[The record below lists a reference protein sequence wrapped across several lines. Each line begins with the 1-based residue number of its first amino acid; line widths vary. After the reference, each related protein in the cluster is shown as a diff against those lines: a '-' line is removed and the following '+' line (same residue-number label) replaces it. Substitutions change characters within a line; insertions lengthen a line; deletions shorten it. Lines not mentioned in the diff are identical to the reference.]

1 MDTKST
7 TRLQQLLKRPEL
19 LVMSGGFSPLH
30 ARMSEVLGYEAFF
43 MSGSQ
48 VAAYVYGY
56 PDVGLLGFNEMVEC
70 VRRITNVTDIPVFA
84 DADTGYGNA
93 VNVYYTVQA
102 YIRAGA
108 AGLHIEDQEAPKKS
122 GTLAG
127 RRLISVEEAV
137 GKYRAAVAAKKELD
151 RDFVVC
157 ARCDSIGSEGGGF
170 EDSVKRAIAYVKEA
184 GVDAVWMN
192 TLTEREEIEEAC
204 RRIPAPVI
212 APYYGPRPSP
222 SFEEFQKLGTAAVL
236 YPSLTTA
243 NGLQSTWEVLHE
255 FKERGPV
262 VLDEWNKK
270 AQASQYGM
278 VPRTQDP
285 ILPSKK
291 IHQARRR
298 VHSRKNC
305 SATTTKPSGMIGIS
319 NRALV
324 IVGVTTARAPSRL
337 KQA

>member
-1 MDTKST
+1 MKSKST
-7 TRLQQLLKRPEL
+7 TRLKELLARPEL

-30 ARMSEVLGYEAFF
+30 ARMSEITGYEAFF

-56 PDVGLLGFNEMVEC
+56 PDVGLLGLNEMVES
-70 VRRITNVTDIPVFA
+70 VRRIANVTDIPVFA

-137 GKYRAAVAAKKELD
+137 GKYRAAVAAKQELD
-151 RDFVVC
+151 ADFVVC
-157 ARCDSIGSEGGGF
+157 ARCDSVGSDGGNF
-170 EDSVKRAIAYVKEA
+170 EDAVRRGIAYAKDA

-192 TLTEREEIEEAC
+192 TMTEREQIAEAC
-204 RRIPAPVI
+204 RRIPVPVI
-212 APYYGPRPSP
+212 APYYGPKPSP
-222 SFEEFQKLGTAAVL
+222 TFDEFHKLGVSAVL

-243 NGLQSTWEVLHE
+243 NGLQSTWEVLQE
-255 FKERGPV
+255 VKERGPV

-270 AQASQYGM
+270 AQASKYGM

-285 ILPSKK
+285 ILP
-291 IHQARRR
+291 A
-298 VHSRKNC
+298 KNIIQLEEDFIPKELQRDYDK
-305 SATTTKPSGMIGIS
+305 TFGH
-319 NRALV
+319 NRH
-324 IVGVTTARAPSRL
+324 
-337 KQA
+337 

>member
-1 MDTKST
+1 METKPT
-7 TRLQQLLKRPEL
+7 TRLQRLLKRPEL

-56 PDVGLLGFNEMVEC
+56 PDVGLLGLHEMVEC
-70 VRRITNVTDIPVFA
+70 VRRITNVTEIPVFA

-127 RRLISVEEAV
+127 RRLISIEEAI
-137 GKYRAAVAAKKELD
+137 GKYQAAMAAKKDLD
-151 RDFVVC
+151 ADFVVC
-157 ARCDSIGSEGGGF
+157 ARCDSIGSEGGNF
-170 EDSVKRAIAYVKEA
+170 EDAVKRGIAYVRES

-192 TLTEREEIEEAC
+192 TVTEREQIAEAC

-222 SFEEFQKLGTAAVL
+222 TFDEFQKLGAAAVL

-243 NGLQSTWEVLHE
+243 NGLQSTWEILHE
-255 FKERGPV
+255 FKEHGPV
-262 VLDEWNKK
+262 VLEEWNKK
-270 AQASQYGM
+270 AQASKYGM
-278 VPRTQDP
+278 VPRTQAP
-285 ILPSKK
+285 ILPSEK
-291 IHQARRR
+291 I
-298 VHSRKNC
+298 RKLENDFIPQDLQRDYNK
-305 SATTTKPSGMIGIS
+305 TFGH
-319 NRALV
+319 NRH
-324 IVGVTTARAPSRL
+324 
-337 KQA
+337 

>member
-1 MDTKST
+1 MKPKPT
-7 TRLQQLLKRPEL
+7 TRLKELLARPEL

-30 ARMSEVLGYEAFF
+30 ARMSEITGYEAFF

-56 PDVGLLGFNEMVEC
+56 PDVGLLGLNEMVEA
-70 VRRITNVTDIPVFA
+70 VRRITNVVEMPIFA

-137 GKYRAAVAAKKELD
+137 GKYKAAVAAKKELD
-151 RDFVVC
+151 ADFVIC
-157 ARCDSIGSEGGGF
+157 ARCDSVGSDSGNF
-170 EDSVKRAIAYVKEA
+170 EDAVRRGIAYAKDA

-192 TLTEREEIEEAC
+192 TMTKREEIAEAC
-204 RRIPAPVI
+204 RRIPVPVI
-212 APYYGPRPSP
+212 APYYGEKPSP
-222 SFEEFQKLGTAAVL
+222 TFDEFQKLGVSAVL

-255 FKERGPV
+255 VKERGPV

-270 AQASQYGM
+270 ALASKYGM

-291 IHQARRR
+291 IIQLEEDFIPKELQRDYDKTFGH
-298 VHSRKNC
+298 
-305 SATTTKPSGMIGIS
+305 
-319 NRALV
+319 NRH
-324 IVGVTTARAPSRL
+324 
-337 KQA
+337 

>member
-1 MDTKST
+1 MATKQT
-7 TRLQQLLKRPEL
+7 TRLRELLKRPEL

-30 ARMSEVLGYEAFF
+30 ARISEVLGYEGFF

-56 PDVGLLGFNEMVEC
+56 PDVGLIGFNEMVEA
-70 VRRITNVTDIPVFA
+70 VQRITNVTDIPVFA

-93 VNVYYTVQA
+93 VNRHYTVQA

-108 AGLHIEDQEAPKKS
+108 AGLHIEDQDAPKKS

-127 RRLISVEEAV
+127 RRLISVGEAI
-137 GKYRAAVAAKKELD
+137 GKYRAAMEVKKKLD
-151 RDFVVC
+151 EDFVVC
-157 ARCDSIGSEGGGF
+157 ARCDSIGSEGGSF
-170 EDSVKRAIAYVKEA
+170 EDAVERSIAYVKEA
-184 GVDAVWMN
+184 KVDAIWVN
-192 TLTEREEIEEAC
+192 TLTKREEIEEAC

-222 SFEEFQKLGTAAVL
+222 TFEEFQKLGAAAVL

-243 NGLQSTWEVLHE
+243 NGLQATWEVLHE

-270 AQASQYGM
+270 AQSSKWGI

-285 ILPSKK
+285 ILPTEK
-291 IHQARRR
+291 I
-298 VHSRKNC
+298 RKLEDDFIPKELQRDYDK
-305 SATTTKPSGMIGIS
+305 TFGH
-319 NRALV
+319 NRH
-324 IVGVTTARAPSRL
+324 
-337 KQA
+337 

>member
-1 MDTKST
+1 MKTKST
-7 TRLQQLLKRPEL
+7 TRLKELLARSEL

-30 ARMSEVLGYEAFF
+30 ARMSEITGYEAFF

-56 PDVGLLGFNEMVEC
+56 PDVGLLGLNEMVES

-137 GKYRAAVAAKKELD
+137 GKYRAAVAAKQELD
-151 RDFVVC
+151 ADFVVC
-157 ARCDSIGSEGGGF
+157 ARCDSVGSDGGNF
-170 EDSVKRAIAYVKEA
+170 EDAVRRGIAYATDA

-192 TLTEREEIEEAC
+192 TMTEREQIAEAC
-204 RRIPAPVI
+204 RRIPVPVI
-212 APYYGPRPSP
+212 APYYGPKPSP
-222 SFEEFQKLGTAAVL
+222 TFDEFHKLGVSAVL

-243 NGLQSTWEVLHE
+243 NGLQSTWEVLQE
-255 FKERGPV
+255 VKERGPV
-262 VLDEWNKK
+262 VLDERNKK
-270 AQASQYGM
+270 AQASKYGI

-285 ILPSKK
+285 ILPAKK
-291 IHQARRR
+291 IIQLEEDFIPKELQRDYDKTFGH
-298 VHSRKNC
+298 
-305 SATTTKPSGMIGIS
+305 
-319 NRALV
+319 NRH
-324 IVGVTTARAPSRL
+324 
-337 KQA
+337 

>member
-1 MDTKST
+1 MKTKPT
-7 TRLQQLLKRPEL
+7 TRLKELMARPEL

-30 ARMSEVLGYEAFF
+30 ARMSEITGYEAFF

-56 PDVGLLGFNEMVEC
+56 PDVGLLGLNEMVEA
-70 VRRITNVTDIPVFA
+70 VRRITNVVDMPIFA

-127 RRLISVEEAV
+127 RRLISVDEAV

-151 RDFVVC
+151 ADFVVC
-157 ARCDSIGSEGGGF
+157 ARCDSVGSDGANF
-170 EDSVKRAIAYVKEA
+170 EDAVRRAVAYAKDG

-192 TLTEREEIEEAC
+192 TMTDRQEIAEAC
-204 RRIPAPVI
+204 RRIPVPVI
-212 APYYGPRPSP
+212 APYYGAKPSP
-222 SFEEFQKLGTAAVL
+222 TFEEFQQLGVSAVL

-255 FKERGPV
+255 MKERGPV

-270 AQASQYGM
+270 AQASKYGM

-291 IHQARRR
+291 IIKLEEDFIPQELQRDYDKTFGH
-298 VHSRKNC
+298 
-305 SATTTKPSGMIGIS
+305 
-319 NRALV
+319 NRH
-324 IVGVTTARAPSRL
+324 
-337 KQA
+337 

>member
-1 MDTKST
+1 MMTTKAT
-7 TRLQQLLKRPEL
+7 TRLIELLKRPEL

-30 ARMSEVLGYEAFF
+30 AHMSRLVGYEAFF

-56 PDVGLLGFNEMVEC
+56 PDVGLLGLNEMVEA

-122 GTLAG
+122 GTLAW
-127 RRLISVEEAV
+127 RRLISIDEAV
-137 GKYRAAVAAKKELD
+137 GKYRAAVTAKKELD
-151 RDFVVC
+151 ADFVVC

-170 EDSVKRAIAYVKEA
+170 DDAVKRGIAYVKDA

-192 TLTEREEIEEAC
+192 TMTKREEIEEAC
-204 RRIPAPVI
+204 KRIPAPVI
-212 APYYGPRPSP
+212 APYYGPKPSP
-222 SFEEFQKLGTAAVL
+222 TFEEFQKLGVAAVL

-243 NGLQSTWEVLHE
+243 NGLQSTWELLHE

-270 AQASQYGM
+270 AQASPHGM

-285 ILPSKK
+285 ILPMKK
-291 IHQARRR
+291 IKQLEDEYIPSDLRRDYDKTFG
-298 VHSRKNC
+298 H
-305 SATTTKPSGMIGIS
+305 
-319 NRALV
+319 NRH
-324 IVGVTTARAPSRL
+324 
-337 KQA
+337 

>member
-1 MDTKST
+1 MKTKST
-7 TRLQQLLKRPEL
+7 THLKELLAQPEL

-30 ARMSEVLGYEAFF
+30 ARMSEITGYQAFF

-56 PDVGLLGFNEMVEC
+56 PDVGLLGLNEMVES

-137 GKYRAAVAAKKELD
+137 GKYRAAVAAKQELD
-151 RDFVVC
+151 ADFVVC
-157 ARCDSIGSEGGGF
+157 ARCDSVGSDGGNF
-170 EDSVKRAIAYVKEA
+170 EDAVRRGVAYAKDA

-192 TLTEREEIEEAC
+192 TMTEREQIAEAC
-204 RRIPAPVI
+204 RRIPVPVI
-212 APYYGPRPSP
+212 APYYGPKPSP
-222 SFEEFQKLGTAAVL
+222 TFDEFHKLGVSAVL

-243 NGLQSTWEVLHE
+243 NGLQSTWEVLQE
-255 FKERGPV
+255 LKERGPV

-270 AQASQYGM
+270 AQASKYGM

-285 ILPSKK
+285 ILPAKK
-291 IHQARRR
+291 IIQLEDDFIPKELQRDYDKTFGH
-298 VHSRKNC
+298 
-305 SATTTKPSGMIGIS
+305 
-319 NRALV
+319 NRH
-324 IVGVTTARAPSRL
+324 
-337 KQA
+337 

>member
-1 MDTKST
+1 MTSKIT
-7 TRLQQLLKRPEL
+7 TRFQELLKRPQL

-30 ARMSEVLGYEAFF
+30 ARMSEVLGYESFF

-56 PDVGLLGFNEMVEC
+56 PDVGLLGLSEMVES
-70 VRRITNVTDIPVFA
+70 VRRITNVTAIPVFA

-93 VNVYYTVQA
+93 VNVHYAVQA

-137 GKYRAAVAAKKELD
+137 GKYKAAVAAKKEFD
-151 RDFVVC
+151 PDFVIC
-157 ARCDSIGSEGGGF
+157 ARCDSIGSEGGSF
-170 EDSVKRAIAYVKEA
+170 NDAIERSIRYVNEA
-184 GVDAVWMN
+184 GVDAIWVN
-192 TLTEREEIEEAC
+192 TLQSRDEISEAC
-204 RRIPAPVI
+204 RRIPVPVI

-222 SFEEFQKLGTAAVL
+222 TFEEFEKLGTAAVL

-243 NGLQSTWEVLHE
+243 NGLQATWEVLHE

-262 VLDEWNKK
+262 VLDEWNKR
-270 AQASQYGM
+270 AQASRWGI

-285 ILPSKK
+285 ILPAEK
-291 IHQARRR
+291 ILKLEDDFIPKELQRDYDKTFGH
-298 VHSRKNC
+298 
-305 SATTTKPSGMIGIS
+305 
-319 NRALV
+319 NRH
-324 IVGVTTARAPSRL
+324 
-337 KQA
+337 

>member
-1 MDTKST
+1 MEKRST
-7 TRLQQLLKRPEL
+7 TRLHELLKRPEL

-56 PDVGLLGFNEMVEC
+56 PDVGLLGLSEMTEAVQ
-70 VRRITNVTDIPVFA
+70 RITNVTRIPVFA

-93 VNVYYTVQA
+93 VNAYYTVQA

-137 GKYRAAVAAKKELD
+137 GKFKAAVAAKRDLD
-151 RDFVVC
+151 ADFVVC
-157 ARCDSIGSEGGGF
+157 ARCDSIGSEGGSF
-170 EDSVKRAIAYVKEA
+170 QDAVQRSIRYVNDA
-184 GVDAVWMN
+184 GVDAIWVN
-192 TLTEREEIEEAC
+192 TLTKREEVEEAC

-222 SFEEFQKLGTAAVL
+222 TFAEFQKLGAAAIL

-243 NGLQSTWEVLHE
+243 NGLQATWELLHE
-255 FKERGPV
+255 FKKRGPV
-262 VLDEWNKK
+262 VLEEWNKK
-270 AQASQYGM
+270 AQASPVGM

-285 ILPSKK
+285 ILPAEK
-291 IHQARRR
+291 I
-298 VHSRKNC
+298 RKLEDDFIPKELQRDYEK
-305 SATTTKPSGMIGIS
+305 TFGH
-319 NRALV
+319 NRH
-324 IVGVTTARAPSRL
+324 
-337 KQA
+337 

>member
-1 MDTKST
+1 MEERAT
-7 TRLQQLLKRPEL
+7 TRLQKLLKRPEL

-56 PDVGLLGFNEMVEC
+56 PDVGLLGLSEMSEAL
-70 VRRITNVTDIPVFA
+70 RRITSVTAIPVFA

-93 VNVYYTVQA
+93 VNAYYTVQA

-137 GKYRAAVAAKKELD
+137 GKFKAAVAAKKALD
-151 RDFVVC
+151 ADFVVC
-157 ARCDSIGSEGGGF
+157 ARCDSIGSEGGSF
-170 EDSVKRAIAYVKEA
+170 QDAVERSIRYVNEA
-184 GVDAVWMN
+184 GVDAIWVN
-192 TLTEREEIEEAC
+192 TLTKREEIAEAC

-212 APYYGPRPSP
+212 APYYGERPSP
-222 SFEEFQKLGTAAVL
+222 NFEEFQRLGAAAVL

-243 NGLQSTWEVLHE
+243 NGLQATWELLHE

-262 VLDEWNKK
+262 ALDDSNKK
-270 AQASQYGM
+270 AQASPVGM

-285 ILPSKK
+285 ILPVEK
-291 IHQARRR
+291 I
-298 VHSRKNC
+298 RKLEDEFIPQQLQRDYDK
-305 SATTTKPSGMIGIS
+305 TFGH
-319 NRALV
+319 NRH
-324 IVGVTTARAPSRL
+324 
-337 KQA
+337 

>member
-1 MDTKST
+1 MEHKLT
-7 TRLQQLLKRPEL
+7 TRFGQLLRRPEL

-48 VAAYVYGY
+48 VCAYVYGY
-56 PDVGLLGFNEMVEC
+56 PDVGLLGLSEMTDA
-70 VRRITNVTDIPVFA
+70 VRRLTAACSIPIFA

-93 VNVYYTVQA
+93 VNVYHTVEA

-127 RRLISVEEAV
+127 RRLVSRDEAI
-137 GKYRAAVAAKKELD
+137 GKYKAAVAAKKELD
-151 RDFVVC
+151 ADFVIC
-157 ARCDSIGSEGGGF
+157 ARCDSIGSEGGSF
-170 EDSVKRAIAYVKEA
+170 SDAVERSIAYVQEA
-184 GVDAVWMN
+184 GVDAIWVN
-192 TLTEREEIEEAC
+192 TLTKREEIEEAC
-204 RRIPAPVI
+204 HRIPAPVI

-222 SFEEFQKLGTAAVL
+222 TFEEFQQLGAAAVL

-243 NGLQSTWEVLHE
+243 NGLQATWELLHE

-262 VLDEWNKK
+262 VLEEWNKK
-270 AQASQYGM
+270 AQASRWGM

-285 ILPSKK
+285 ILPAEK
-291 IHQARRR
+291 IRQLEEQFIPQELQRDYDKTFGH
-298 VHSRKNC
+298 
-305 SATTTKPSGMIGIS
+305 
-319 NRALV
+319 NRH
-324 IVGVTTARAPSRL
+324 
-337 KQA
+337 

>member
-1 MDTKST
+1 MKTKST
-7 TRLQQLLKRPEL
+7 TRLKELLARSEL

-30 ARMSEVLGYEAFF
+30 ARMSEITGYEAFF

-56 PDVGLLGFNEMVEC
+56 PDVGLLGLNEMVES
-70 VRRITNVTDIPVFA
+70 VRRITNVTEIPVFA

-137 GKYRAAVAAKKELD
+137 GKYRAAVAAKQELD
-151 RDFVVC
+151 ADFVVC
-157 ARCDSIGSEGGGF
+157 ARCDSVGSDGGNF
-170 EDSVKRAIAYVKEA
+170 EDAVRRGIAYAKDA

-192 TLTEREEIEEAC
+192 TMTEREEIAEAC
-204 RRIPAPVI
+204 RRIPVPVI
-212 APYYGPRPSP
+212 APYYGPKPSP
-222 SFEEFQKLGTAAVL
+222 TFDEFHQLGVSAVL

-243 NGLQSTWEVLHE
+243 NGLQSTWEVLQE
-255 FKERGPV
+255 VKERGPV
-262 VLDEWNKK
+262 VLDERNKK
-270 AQASQYGM
+270 AQASKYGI

-285 ILPSKK
+285 ILPAKK
-291 IHQARRR
+291 IIQLEEDFIPKELQRDYDKTFGH
-298 VHSRKNC
+298 
-305 SATTTKPSGMIGIS
+305 
-319 NRALV
+319 NRH
-324 IVGVTTARAPSRL
+324 
-337 KQA
+337 

>member
-1 MDTKST
+1 MENKLSARFRALL
-7 TRLQQLLKRPEL
+7 TRQEL

-48 VAAYVYGY
+48 VCAYVYGY
-56 PDVGLLGFNEMVEC
+56 PDVGLVGLSEMVEA
-70 VRRITNVTDIPVFA
+70 VRRLTAACNIPIFA

-93 VNVYYTVQA
+93 VNVYHTVQA

-122 GTLAG
+122 GTHAG
-127 RRLISVEEAV
+127 RRLISREEAI
-137 GKYRAAVAAKKELD
+137 GKYKAAVAAKKELD
-151 RDFVVC
+151 ADFVIC

-170 EDSVKRAIAYVKEA
+170 EDAVERSIAYVKEA
-184 GVDAVWMN
+184 GVDTIWVN
-192 TLTEREEIEEAC
+192 TLRTREEIALAC

-212 APYYGPRPSP
+212 APYYGARPSP
-222 SFEEFQKLGTAAVL
+222 TFAEFQQLGAAAVL

-243 NGLQSTWEVLHE
+243 NGLQATWELLHE

-270 AQASQYGM
+270 AQASPWGM

-285 ILPSKK
+285 LLPAKK
-291 IHQARRR
+291 IMQLEDDFIPKELQRDYAKTFGHDR
-298 VHSRKNC
+298 H
-305 SATTTKPSGMIGIS
+305 
-319 NRALV
+319 
-324 IVGVTTARAPSRL
+324 
-337 KQA
+337 